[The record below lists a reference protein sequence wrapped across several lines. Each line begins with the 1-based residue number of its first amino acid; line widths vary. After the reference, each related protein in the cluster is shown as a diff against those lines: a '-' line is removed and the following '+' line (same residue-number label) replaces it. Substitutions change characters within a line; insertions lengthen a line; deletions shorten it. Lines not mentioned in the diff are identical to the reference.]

1 MKAYLALISA
11 AVIGLAACS
20 QEPAA
25 PAAPANE
32 PAPAAEHLLLQKL
45 RLLKLLQ
52 LLKRLPQLPTLLLPV
67 TVKSWLNQTTLCSS
81 IPKTS
86 KLAKHVLNSPSR

>member
-25 PAAPANE
+25 PAAEATPAGE
-32 PAPAAEHLLLQKL
+32 APASEA
-45 RLLKLLQ
+45 
-52 LLKRLPQLPTLLLPV
+52 P
-67 TVKSWLNQTTLCSS
+67 
-81 IPKTS
+81 
-86 KLAKHVLNSPSR
+86 A

>member
-32 PAPAAEHLLLQKL
+32 PAAAAEASA
-45 RLLKLLQ
+45 
-52 LLKRLPQLPTLLLPV
+52 P
-67 TVKSWLNQTTLCSS
+67 
-81 IPKTS
+81 
-86 KLAKHVLNSPSR
+86 A